1 MVFYD
6 KYGNPCC
13 YSDDYVHIY
22 SYDGKPLG
30 YILNNKVWNYNG
42 RYLGQFLNNWVLDKE
57 GYYVFF
63 TENATGGP
71 IKPVRK
77 LAPIKSIKSLRPLKS
92 IRDIPPIPP
101 IPNLGWSRFDVHGFF
116 C

>member
-63 TENATGGP
+63 TE
-71 IKPVRK
+71 IKLLFSRLKYCFCIK
-77 LAPIKSIKSLRPLKS
+77 LHFVMILRELK
-92 IRDIPPIPP
+92 
-101 IPNLGWSRFDVHGFF
+101 L
-116 C
+116 